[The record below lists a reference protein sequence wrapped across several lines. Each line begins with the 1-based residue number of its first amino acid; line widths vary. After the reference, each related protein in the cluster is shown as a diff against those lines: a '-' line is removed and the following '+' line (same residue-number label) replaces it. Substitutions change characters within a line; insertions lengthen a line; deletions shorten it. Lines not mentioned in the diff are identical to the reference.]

1 MNNTP
6 SSERINICL
15 FGAANSGKSSLMNA
29 VTAQDA
35 SIVSDIKGTTT
46 DPVRKSMELL
56 PLGAVMFY
64 DTAGFDDESSA
75 GDLRL
80 RKTYEILRRT
90 DIAVLVVDIISGIG
104 GSDKNMIDEFN
115 KRSIPYVIAYNKAD
129 LLSPQDFK
137 SKNKYEFNEINVS
150 AKTNYA
156 IDDLKKLICS
166 VYLKSIEKNTPMY
179 KSVTDGLVKRESIVI
194 LVTPIDDSAPK
205 GRLILP
211 QVQTLRSLLDSFAI
225 TITVQP
231 SELSAALKMLNR
243 KPDIVITDSQA
254 FSYVKD
260 IVPVDVPLTSFS
272 ILMARYK
279 GSLSQA
285 IEDIETLKL
294 LKDGDCILISEG
306 CTHHRQ
312 CGDIARDKL
321 PKWIENF
328 TGKKLLFEFTSGEAF
343 PDNIK
348 KYSLIVHCGGCMLRS
363 LEVEYRRKF
372 AKSQGIP
379 FTNYGI
385 LIAEVNGILERSHR
399 LFKNKKV

>member
-15 FGAANSGKSSLMNA
+15 FGSVNSGKSSLINA
-29 VTAQDA
+29 VTAQEA

-46 DPVRKSMELL
+46 DPIHKSMELL

-104 GSDKNMIDEFN
+104 DSDKNMIDEFN
-115 KRSIPYVIAYNKAD
+115 KRSIPYVIAYNKVD
-129 LLSPQDFK
+129 LLSPQDLK
-137 SKNKYEFNEINVS
+137 SKNKYEFNKINVS
-150 AKTNYA
+150 AKTGKN
-156 IDDLKKLICS
+156 INELKKLICS
-166 VYLKSIEKNTPMY
+166 VYLKSIEKNTSIY
-179 KSVTDGLVKRESIVI
+179 KSITDGLAKRESIVI

-231 SELSAALKMLNR
+231 SELSTALKMLNR

-260 IVPVDVPLTSFS
+260 IVPIDVPLTSFS

-285 IEDIETLKL
+285 IEDIETLKS
-294 LKDGDCILISEG
+294 LKDGDRILISEG

-321 PKWIENF
+321 PKWIEDF
-328 TGKKLLFEFTSGEAF
+328 TGKKFLFEFTSGEAF

-348 KYSLIVHCGGCMLRS
+348 KYSLIVHCGGCMLKS
-363 LEVEYRRKF
+363 LEIEYRRKF
-372 AKSQGIP
+372 AKSQGVP

-385 LIAEVNGILERSHR
+385 LIAAVNGILERSSS
-399 LFKNKKV
+399 FIQK